1 MFVIPVLQS
10 SKLNVNDGKEV
21 LISPLDLDYKC
32 DANNICWELKDK
44 GIVRQYLV
52 ISLVVT

>member
-1 MFVIPVLQS
+1 MSVILVLQS

-21 LISPLDLDYKC
+21 PRIPVDLDDMC

-44 GIVRQYLV
+44 GIVRQYPI
-52 ISLVVT
+52 ISLAVT